1 MFFKRKVL
9 EALELN
15 NARLR
20 SIDLEL
26 QGIRH
31 AILHQTKLMAQ
42 NKKAPKEA
50 APAPKEI
57 TWQEAVQTLCMY
69 CTNREC
75 KSCEAK
81 HWCDKERNIIPACWC
96 TPHAKEEVPA
106 DE

>member
-31 AILHQTKLMAQ
+31 AILNQTKLLERS
-42 NKKAPKEA
+42 KKAPKEA
-50 APAPKEI
+50 APAPEAI
-57 TWQEAVQTLCMY
+57 TWQEVVRVLVGTAKGHCKTCELQKVCA
-69 CTNREC
+69 TNFRMCAED
-75 KSCEAK
+75 
-81 HWCDKERNIIPACWC
+81 W
-96 TPHAKEEVPA
+96 EVPA
-106 DE
+106 NE